1 MQLLCMSPKSIHF
14 TPASSH
20 SWIDLMDRHILIW
33 IWVTTAWWTVGHCE
47 YSGLG
52 VPPVKD
58 RYIDVDF
65 GTHTKES
72 RIMGSIPCVHFGSSE
87 MEVDTFEKLLRWVQ
101 RLWCVQSKSSH
112 CLSNSFLFRRLSFT
126 WNEIQNMTN
135 YKLKIFEY
143 FLTGFV
149 GGYHIIMLNFVG
161 RCIWEISSSSPTISF
176 EIYLC
181 RMQLV
186 ELGWIGFAGNKMLA
200 EERWTNGIPHSRGLM
215 VWERLAR
222 LLSVNNRTNV
232 VEVEAKMAEKW
243 SATGKAK
250 LPGSASRYRSR
261 WEEKAGKPEEVEKVE
276 DLRSGK
282 GSGEGKGVGRLT
294 GGGGRRRMVTLMA
307 VERKWGGVDNLTSE
321 WEEGAG

>member
-14 TPASSH
+14 TPAS

-72 RIMGSIPCVHFGSSE
+72 RIMGSIPCVYFGSSE

-126 WNEIQNMTN
+126 WNKIQNMTN

-161 RCIWEISSSSPTISF
+161 CCIWEISSSSPTNSF

-261 WEEKAGKPEEVEKVE
+261 WEEKAGKPEEVGKVE

>member
-1 MQLLCMSPKSIHF
+1 M
-14 TPASSH
+14 
-20 SWIDLMDRHILIW
+20 
-33 IWVTTAWWTVGHCE
+33 
-47 YSGLG
+47 
-52 VPPVKD
+52 
-58 RYIDVDF
+58 
-65 GTHTKES
+65 TK
-72 RIMGSIPCVHFGSSE
+72 
-87 MEVDTFEKLLRWVQ
+87 
-101 RLWCVQSKSSH
+101 
-112 CLSNSFLFRRLSFT
+112 
-126 WNEIQNMTN
+126 
-135 YKLKIFEY
+135 YKLKIFKY

-261 WEEKAGKPEEVEKVE
+261 WEEKAGKPEEVGKVE